1 MKSSAELTSE
11 ARKRAEPRSVSIDG
25 INANYWFYPATTGD
39 TKTAK
44 NLVLVHGYRGDHH
57 GLESFAGGLTDFNI
71 YAPDLPGFGTSAAL
85 KVEHSLDSYAGWF
98 KAFLKEIKLEN
109 PLVVGHSFGTLVV
122 SATEA
127 KLGLFEKIVLVNPV
141 AGGRIVG
148 ISKFLLEFV
157 KFYYWVAHI
166 VPEVIGNRMT
176 KTYLLVD
183 SMSAYTTKSK
193 DKALRKWVKEQH
205 RTHFNSFANSQ
216 VVWEAYLASTENVV
230 TPYVKEIHKPVLLI
244 AAELDEIT
252 PVSAVYEFAATMDN
266 AEVHEIKGCG
276 HLVHYEAAEEAVGVM
291 NKFFAKKH

>member
-1 MKSSAELTSE
+1 VISSAELTAE

-39 TKTAK
+39 TSNAK

-57 GLESFAGGLTDFNI
+57 GLEAFAGGLTDFNV
-71 YAPDLPGFGTSAAL
+71 YSPDLPGFGTSAAL
-85 KVEHSLDSYAGWF
+85 NLEHSLNSYADWF
-98 KAFLKEIKLEN
+98 KTFLQEIKLEN

-127 KLGLFEKIVLVNPV
+127 KLGLFEMIVLVNPV

-148 ISKFLLEFV
+148 VSKLLMEFV

-193 DKALRKWVKEQH
+193 DKTLRKWVKEQH

-216 VVWEAYLASTENVV
+216 VVWEAYVASTENVV

-252 PVSAVYEFAATMDN
+252 PVSAVYEFARTMDH
-266 AEVHEIKGCG
+266 AEVYEIKGCG
-276 HLVHYEAAEEAVGVM
+276 HLVHYEAADEAIDVI
-291 NKFFAKKH
+291 NKFFAKKN